1 MGNVTAIVPAG
12 GLGRRAGGDVP
23 KQFLLL
29 RGMPILTRTLLHLTT
44 SGLIDALI
52 LVVPPGAEE
61 WCLTQILA
69 PYPLPA
75 TIEIEI
81 VPGGV
86 ERQESVFR
94 GLERASEDARLVVI
108 HDAVRP
114 FVSSDLLRRTVE
126 AAWSFRAAVAAVPAV
141 ETVKMVESGFIR
153 ETPSRDRLW
162 IAQTPQAFH
171 GDLIQEAYRRAA
183 ADGFRGTDDAML
195 VERLGV
201 KVKVVPGYPENIK
214 ITTGEDL
221 ERAEQILSRREGAG
235 CGSASATTF
244 IPWSP
249 DAH

>member
-29 RGMPILTRTLLHLTT
+29 RGIPILTRTLLHLTA

-61 WCLTQILA
+61 WCHKHVLA
-69 PYPLPA
+69 PYPLPP
-75 TIEIEI
+75 TIEI

-94 GLERASEDARLVVI
+94 GLQRATAETRLVVI

-114 FVSSDLLRRTVE
+114 FVSPDLLRGTIE
-126 AAWSFRAAVAAVPAV
+126 AARSFGAAVAAVPAV
-141 ETVKMVESGFIR
+141 ETVKVVEGGFVR

-171 GDLIQEAYRRAA
+171 RDLIQEAYRRAA

-195 VERLGV
+195 VERLGI
-201 KVKVVPGYPENIK
+201 KVKVVPGDPENIK

-221 ERAEQILSRREGAG
+221 ERAGQILSRLEGAG

>member
-44 SGLIDALI
+44 SKLIDALI

-61 WCLTQILA
+61 WCQEQVLA
-69 PYPLPA
+69 PYPLPP
-75 TIEIEI
+75 IIEI
-81 VPGGV
+81 VSGGA

-94 GLERASEDARLVVI
+94 GLERASEDAQLVVI

-114 FVSSDLLRRTVE
+114 FVSPDLLQRTVE

-141 ETVKMVESGFIR
+141 ETVKVVESGFIR

>member
-44 SGLIDALI
+44 SKLIDALI

-61 WCLTQILA
+61 WCQEQVLA
-69 PYPLPA
+69 PYPLPP
-75 TIEIEI
+75 IIEI
-81 VPGGV
+81 VSGGA

-94 GLERASEDARLVVI
+94 GLERASEDAQLVVI

-114 FVSSDLLRRTVE
+114 FVSPDLLQRTVE

-141 ETVKMVESGFIR
+141 ETVKVVESGFIR

-221 ERAEQILSRREGAG
+221 ERAEQILGRWEAAG

-244 IPWSP
+244 IPWSS

>member
-44 SGLIDALI
+44 SKLIDALV

-61 WCLTQILA
+61 WCHKHVLV
-69 PYPLPA
+69 PYPLPP
-75 TIEIEI
+75 IIEI
-81 VPGGV
+81 VPGGA

-141 ETVKMVESGFIR
+141 ETVKVVESGFIR

-221 ERAEQILSRREGAG
+221 ERAEQILSRWEAAG

>member
-44 SGLIDALI
+44 SKLIDALI

-61 WCLTQILA
+61 WCHEQVLA
-69 PYPLPA
+69 PYPLPP
-75 TIEIEI
+75 IIEI
-81 VPGGV
+81 VSGGA

-141 ETVKMVESGFIR
+141 ETVKVVESGFVR

-221 ERAEQILSRREGAG
+221 ERAEQILSRWEAAG

-244 IPWSP
+244 IPWSS